1 MKKKFIVIFGL
12 VCLAISLFFVF
23 KNDNGQVAC
32 NKNTARV
39 SNNTASTSDST
50 VPETKT
56 MYRILEFNGDTT
68 VWDSADCVIRDSSFS
83 CKKVEIIDYGKKL
96 FELLGKQTQKNNEKP
111 QEKDIYQNLNFG
123 KKVIYKDLN
132 FGKNAIVNYIPIA
145 DIPAF
150 NRKNVANFFSYIS
163 GGPCSKL
170 LTFSSNYKIE
180 AIGLPDNF
188 KWKKRNAHEMHI
200 HKNAAG
206 QNTCKLGQNT
216 YKSLQNI
223 LSKSPKE
230 LKLIHS
236 TNKKI
241 AYQPRLDVDFC
252 YLPEKKEIYEY
263 KLLNYSLLYKDT
275 TFSWKLVYKD
285 QYGRGDTLDITT
297 KFEVNQNYTPTKCF
311 DSANETGSS
320 KDTLFYRILD
330 FRGDTTIWHPSDCKI
345 FGNRFSCVRRVSA
358 SKWKQ
363 CNYPYHKDNFS
374 KAKYKNLNF
383 GKDAITN
390 YIPTAEI
397 PKFNR
402 DSVAKVFSVL
412 PNTSCSA
419 LLTFKSNYSIEP
431 IGLPKDFEWRKDF
444 PKAVVKEISKKKK
457 MCTLEYRSASN
468 RPIPNEQYRNVI
480 FEELPEKA
488 RIYSY
493 QLFNKSLQSY
503 KDSTITWKLVYKDQY
518 GRGDTLDVITKFE

>member
-12 VCLAISLFFVF
+12 ACLTIISLFFVL

-83 CKKVEIIDYGKKL
+83 CKKVEIIDHGKKL
-96 FELLGKQTQKNNEKP
+96 LELLGYQTQKNNEKP

-150 NRKNVANFFSYIS
+150 DRNNVAKFFSYIS

-180 AIGLPDNF
+180 AIGLPDYF
-188 KWKKRNAHEMHI
+188 KWKTRDADEMYIRKDSTEENVCITSRQKIIRGKVRIHPISIHPIRNDFFNQSRQVVDI
-200 HKNAAG
+200 RY
-206 QNTCKLGQNT
+206 L
-216 YKSLQNI
+216 
-223 LSKSPKE
+223 PKE
-230 LKLIHS
+230 K
-236 TNKKI
+236 
-241 AYQPRLDVDFC
+241 V
-252 YLPEKKEIYEY
+252 IYKY
-263 KLLNYSLLYKDT
+263 KLLNTSILYKDT
-275 TFSWKLVYKD
+275 TFSWKLVYRD

-297 KFEVNQNYTPTKCF
+297 KFEVTQNQTYTKCF
-311 DSANETGSS
+311 DSTIERSLT

-330 FRGDTTIWHPSDCKI
+330 FKGDTTIWLPSDCKI
-345 FGNRFSCVRRVSA
+345 FADHFSCIRRESVP
-358 SKWKQ
+358 KGKQ
-363 CNYPYHKDNFS
+363 CNFPNNKDNS
-374 KAKYKNLNF
+374 ANTTYKNLNF
-383 GKDAITN
+383 GKEAITN
-390 YIPTAEI
+390 YIPVANI
-397 PKFNR
+397 PDFNR

-431 IGLPKDFEWRKDF
+431 IGLPKDFEWQKNF

-457 MCTLEYRSASN
+457 MCTLEYRRASK
-468 RPIPNEQYRNVI
+468 RPDPYEEYHNII

-488 RIYSY
+488 RVYNY
-493 QLFNKSLQSY
+493 QLFNKSFQSY

-518 GRGDTLDVITKFE
+518 GRGDTLDITTKFE